1 MLHVKQVQVDS
12 SLAGYAGRVDGS
24 GHALFLCR
32 ADAGRAALN
41 TYVRHVGVYFSL
53 DRWTMVVAAIDVT
66 ACCS

>member
-1 MLHVKQVQVDS
+1 MES
-12 SLAGYAGRVDGS
+12 RLAGLAGRVEGS

-32 ADAGRAALN
+32 ASAGRAALN
-41 TYVRHVGVYFSL
+41 AYVRHVGVYFSL